1 MKIRDISAKRQAQ
14 CATAATTT
22 TTTTMIPGKDEGRGG
37 RETSANEVSTL
48 EDT

>member
-14 CATAATTT
+14 CATAAT

>member
-14 CATAATTT
+14 CATAA